1 MLYQIFYF
9 IAFLLT
15 LQLASAITLN
25 DFTPRVS
32 GLTGACETVY
42 TADIDGCTG
51 DDFAQKAGCST
62 SCISALISVSK
73 KVNAACQSQ
82 AKGSSNIITAFLGD
96 SGVSKLCP
104 NAMQDASEYP
114 TSVSLGSSTMILTT
128 VSSINTQI
136 MTDTS
141 SEMTS
146 VVISTATIQ
155 PLPETSSSS
164 SSTDVPEFTGI
175 TSTIT
180 GTSLAF
186 ATTTPSSVLEATALQ
201 PTLSSTQAAKHTQK
215 ETSSGGSPFDTS
227 AAHRDSSA
235 SYLALLS
242 GVLAILYLH

>member
-1 MLYQIFYF
+1 MFRQVFYF

-15 LQLASAITLN
+15 LKLASAVTLN

-32 GLTGACETVY
+32 GLTGACEAIY

-62 SCISALISVSK
+62 SCISALIAVSQ
-73 KVNAACQSQ
+73 KVNAACHSQ
-82 AKGSSNIITAFLGD
+82 ARGSSNIITAFLDD

-104 NAMQDASEYP
+104 NAVQDAAQYS
-114 TSVSLGSSTMILTT
+114 TSIPIGSSTMILTT
-128 VSSINTQI
+128 VPSINTQL

-146 VVISTATIQ
+146 IVISTATIQ
-155 PLPETSSSS
+155 PLPDTS
-164 SSTDVPEFTGI
+164 SSTDEAVFTGL

-186 ATTTPSSVLEATALQ
+186 ATTTPSSVIEATMH
-201 PTLSSTQAAKHTQK
+201 PTLSSRSTQAAQHTQK

-242 GVLAILYLH
+242 GVLAILCLY